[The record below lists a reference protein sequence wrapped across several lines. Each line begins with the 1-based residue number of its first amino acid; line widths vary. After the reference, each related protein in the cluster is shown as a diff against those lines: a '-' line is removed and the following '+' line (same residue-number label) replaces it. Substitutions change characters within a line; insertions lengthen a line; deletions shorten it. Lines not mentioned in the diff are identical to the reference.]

1 MKYYIRG
8 NIVFAIGLELANKNK
23 AMLFI
28 RIKLALTPLTYKEA
42 N

>member
-1 MKYYIRG
+1 MKYYIQG
-8 NIVFAIGLELANKNK
+8 NNVLAIGLELTIKNK

-28 RIKLALTPLTYKEA
+28 RIKLALTPLTYKEV